1 MLPVKLTL
9 EGIYSY
15 RERQTIDFTRLT
27 EARLF
32 GIFGPV
38 GSGKSTI
45 LEAMIYAIYGTIDRL
60 NNDVKYNVMNLQSDR
75 LFVDFEFRAGED
87 GRLYRATVE
96 CRRSKK
102 RFADVS
108 SPKYLYHVWE
118 GDEWLPCTREEVVG
132 AIGLTAQN
140 FKRVVII
147 PQGKFQEFLMLRDK
161 ERTDMMMELFGEL
174 RRYDLGG
181 RVAYLEGETTRRV
194 IDLRGQLT
202 GLGEVD
208 RERLAERKQRYVA
221 LQEEIAGVKK
231 EIHEGQEQVERGKKV
246 KQLTDERVARQEEE
260 RKLLEQREAMAGLQ
274 ARVDEY
280 ERCLQQFQ
288 QPLSRHDETGRRL
301 AESVRVLSGYRE
313 QLTAKQVELTR
324 FSGQFSQLKQA
335 YEGRDVL
342 KERAGQLERLLHL
355 RAISKERDELKERH
369 RKGEEI
375 VVATRREI
383 EVLQEQ
389 LREQKER
396 LEQLN
401 QSIPDMKMLSD
412 IREWY
417 NIQQHIREELTRW
430 QEELAGVNKEIAR
443 EEREVRMVQEQY
455 PAFGALQAMTREAL
469 QEACRER
476 QEQLAAT
483 VKEIREEWLHLS
495 TRQRLVDFARE
506 LSEGEPCPLCGAL
519 SHPAPLHAT
528 EVEGELKEKA
538 DRVAGLEEEG
548 KVLERMVS
556 RLTVIGERLR
566 SAGERKEQIT
576 RQQDVARERLREHL
590 TRFTW
595 EGFTPDNMQ
604 RLTDEMNRVAL
615 LNKEKLDGETVR
627 GNMEKSIEQKRVNL
641 EKYVARLDEI
651 SREIVQRD
659 SQVGLLR
666 EQQAGFD
673 EKEYEGVPDMEIG
686 KELDECRRRFEQV
699 GRDYQRDAA
708 RLQVIEADFRRWEGS
723 VEEKSKEVIRL
734 QQELEEEV
742 QELSRLLKD
751 STYPDLAAVREVLAG
766 KLDLPGVR
774 GEINRYREQ
783 VHAVQVRK
791 AELEVLLAG
800 VSYNEE
806 EHVALCQRVEAAL
819 VQERE
824 MLAEQG
830 ALGSQIKDM
839 ETRVAVR
846 EKIEQEL
853 EGLESRLMNLQMLKG
868 LFRGNDFVKFVSSIY
883 LQNLCNAANERFYR
897 MTRQRLKLEL
907 SEENDFVVRD
917 FMNEGRV
924 RSARTLSGGQVFQAS
939 LSLALALTD
948 NIRHLT
954 GSSQNFFF
962 LDEGFGSLDRESL
975 SVVFETLKSLRAE
988 NRVVGLISH
997 VEEMQQEVPA
1007 CLFVENTVERGSVV
1021 IKDKN

>member
-1 MLPVKLTL
+1 
-9 EGIYSY
+9 
-15 RERQTIDFTRLT
+15 
-27 EARLF
+27 
-32 GIFGPV
+32 
-38 GSGKSTI
+38 
-45 LEAMIYAIYGTIDRL
+45 
-60 NNDVKYNVMNLQSDR
+60 
-75 LFVDFEFRAGED
+75 
-87 GRLYRATVE
+87 
-96 CRRSKK
+96 
-102 RFADVS
+102 
-108 SPKYLYHVWE
+108 
-118 GDEWLPCTREEVVG
+118 
-132 AIGLTAQN
+132 
-140 FKRVVII
+140 
-147 PQGKFQEFLMLRDK
+147 
-161 ERTDMMMELFGEL
+161 MMMELFGEL
-174 RRYDLGG
+174 RRYDLSG

-208 RERLAERKQRYVA
+208 RERLSERKQRYVA

-231 EIHEGQEQVERGKKV
+231 EIHEGQEQVERGKRV

-301 AESVRVLSGYRE
+301 AESARVLSGYRE
-313 QLTAKQVELTR
+313 QLTAKQLELTR

-342 KERAGQLERLLHL
+342 KERAGHLERLLHL

-383 EVLQEQ
+383 EMLQEQ

-673 EKEYEGVPDMEIG
+673 EKEYEGVPNMEIG
-686 KELDECRRRFEQV
+686 KELDECRQRFEQV

-800 VSYNEE
+800 VFYNEE

-819 VQERE
+819 VRERE

-830 ALGSQIKDM
+830 ALGNQIKDM

-846 EKIEQEL
+846 EKIGQEL

-1021 IKDKN
+1021 IIEN

>member
-96 CRRSKK
+96 CRRNKK
-102 RFADVS
+102 RFAEVS

-118 GDEWLPCTREEVVG
+118 GNGWLPCTREEVVG

-202 GLGEVD
+202 GLGEVN
-208 RERLAERKQRYVA
+208 REQLAERKQRYAA

-231 EIHEGQEQVERGKKV
+231 EIHEGQEQVERQKKV

-260 RKLLEQREAMAGLQ
+260 RKLLERREAMAGLQ

-301 AESVRVLSGYRE
+301 AESMRVLSGYRE
-313 QLTAKQVELTR
+313 QLTAKQAELTR
-324 FSGQFSQLKQA
+324 FSGQFSPLKQA

-355 RAISKERDELKERH
+355 RTISKEQDELKERH

-375 VVATRREI
+375 VVVTRREI

-430 QEELAGVNKEIAR
+430 QEELAGVDKEIAR
-443 EEREVRMVQEQY
+443 EEEEVRMVQEQY
-455 PAFGALQAMTREAL
+455 PAFGALRAMTREAL

-483 VKEIREEWLHLS
+483 VKKMREEWLHLN

-548 KVLERMVS
+548 KVLERMMS
-556 RLTVIGERLR
+556 RLAVIGERLR

-576 RQQDVARERLREHL
+576 RQQAVAGKRLREHL
-590 TRFTW
+590 TRFAW

-604 RLTDEMNRVAL
+604 HLTDEMNRVAF
-615 LNKEKLDGETVR
+615 LNKEKGERETVR

-651 SREIVQRD
+651 SREIVLRD
-659 SQVGLLR
+659 SQAGLLR

-686 KELDECRRRFEQV
+686 KELDGCRQRFEQV

-742 QELSRLLKD
+742 QELGRLLKD

-819 VQERE
+819 VRERE

-830 ALGSQIKDM
+830 ALGNQIKDM
-839 ETRVAVR
+839 EIRVAVR
-846 EKIEQEL
+846 EKIGREL
-853 EGLESRLMNLQMLKG
+853 EGLELRLMNLQMLKG

-1021 IKDKN
+1021 IIEN

>member
-1 MLPVKLTL
+1 
-9 EGIYSY
+9 
-15 RERQTIDFTRLT
+15 
-27 EARLF
+27 
-32 GIFGPV
+32 
-38 GSGKSTI
+38 
-45 LEAMIYAIYGTIDRL
+45 
-60 NNDVKYNVMNLQSDR
+60 
-75 LFVDFEFRAGED
+75 
-87 GRLYRATVE
+87 
-96 CRRSKK
+96 
-102 RFADVS
+102 
-108 SPKYLYHVWE
+108 
-118 GDEWLPCTREEVVG
+118 
-132 AIGLTAQN
+132 
-140 FKRVVII
+140 
-147 PQGKFQEFLMLRDK
+147 
-161 ERTDMMMELFGEL
+161 MMMELFGEL

-301 AESVRVLSGYRE
+301 AESARVLSGYRE

-342 KERAGQLERLLHL
+342 KERAGHLERLLHL

-455 PAFGALQAMTREAL
+455 PAFGALQAMTCEAL

-627 GNMEKSIEQKRVNL
+627 GNTEKSIEQKRVNL

-673 EKEYEGVPDMEIG
+673 EKEYEGVPNMEIG
-686 KELDECRRRFEQV
+686 KELDECRQRFEQV

-723 VEEKSKEVIRL
+723 VEEKSKEVIHL

-766 KLDLPGVR
+766 KLDLSGVR

-819 VQERE
+819 VRERE

-830 ALGSQIKDM
+830 ALGNQIKDM

>member
-1 MLPVKLTL
+1 
-9 EGIYSY
+9 
-15 RERQTIDFTRLT
+15 
-27 EARLF
+27 
-32 GIFGPV
+32 
-38 GSGKSTI
+38 
-45 LEAMIYAIYGTIDRL
+45 
-60 NNDVKYNVMNLQSDR
+60 
-75 LFVDFEFRAGED
+75 
-87 GRLYRATVE
+87 
-96 CRRSKK
+96 
-102 RFADVS
+102 
-108 SPKYLYHVWE
+108 
-118 GDEWLPCTREEVVG
+118 
-132 AIGLTAQN
+132 
-140 FKRVVII
+140 
-147 PQGKFQEFLMLRDK
+147 
-161 ERTDMMMELFGEL
+161 MMMELFGEL

-181 RVAYLEGETTRRV
+181 RVVYLEGETTRRV

-301 AESVRVLSGYRE
+301 AESARVLSGYRE

-538 DRVAGLEEEG
+538 NRVAGLEEEG

-659 SQVGLLR
+659 SQVGVLR

-673 EKEYEGVPDMEIG
+673 EKEYEGVLDMEIG
-686 KELDECRRRFEQV
+686 KELDECRQRFEQV

-708 RLQVIEADFRRWEGS
+708 RLQVIEAGFRRWEGS
-723 VEEKSKEVIRL
+723 VEEKSKEVIHL

-751 STYPDLAAVREVLAG
+751 SIYPDLAAVREVLAG
-766 KLDLPGVR
+766 KLELPGVR

-783 VHAVQVRK
+783 VQAVQVLK

-819 VQERE
+819 VRERE

-846 EKIEQEL
+846 EKIGQEL

-939 LSLALALTD
+939 LALALALTD

-1021 IKDKN
+1021 IIEN

>member
-1 MLPVKLTL
+1 M
-9 EGIYSY
+9 
-15 RERQTIDFTRLT
+15 
-27 EARLF
+27 
-32 GIFGPV
+32 
-38 GSGKSTI
+38 
-45 LEAMIYAIYGTIDRL
+45 
-60 NNDVKYNVMNLQSDR
+60 
-75 LFVDFEFRAGED
+75 
-87 GRLYRATVE
+87 
-96 CRRSKK
+96 
-102 RFADVS
+102 
-108 SPKYLYHVWE
+108 
-118 GDEWLPCTREEVVG
+118 PCTREEVVG

-375 VVATRREI
+375 VVVTRREI

-443 EEREVRMVQEQY
+443 EEGEVRMVQEQY
-455 PAFGALQAMTREAL
+455 PAFGALQAMTREVL

-519 SHPAPLHAT
+519 SHPAPLYAT

-627 GNMEKSIEQKRVNL
+627 GNTEKSIEQKRVNL

-673 EKEYEGVPDMEIG
+673 EKEYEGVPNMEIG
-686 KELDECRRRFEQV
+686 KELDECRQRFEQV

-819 VQERE
+819 VRERE

-830 ALGSQIKDM
+830 ALGNQIKDM

>member
-1 MLPVKLTL
+1 M
-9 EGIYSY
+9 
-15 RERQTIDFTRLT
+15 
-27 EARLF
+27 
-32 GIFGPV
+32 
-38 GSGKSTI
+38 
-45 LEAMIYAIYGTIDRL
+45 
-60 NNDVKYNVMNLQSDR
+60 
-75 LFVDFEFRAGED
+75 
-87 GRLYRATVE
+87 
-96 CRRSKK
+96 
-102 RFADVS
+102 
-108 SPKYLYHVWE
+108 
-118 GDEWLPCTREEVVG
+118 VG

-260 RKLLEQREAMAGLQ
+260 RKLLERREAMAGLQ

-288 QPLSRHDETGRRL
+288 QPLSRHDETGRWL
-301 AESVRVLSGYRE
+301 AESARVLSGYRE

-627 GNMEKSIEQKRVNL
+627 GNTEKSIEQKRVNL

-723 VEEKSKEVIRL
+723 VEEKSKEVIHL

-819 VQERE
+819 VRERE

-830 ALGSQIKDM
+830 ALGNQIKDM

-846 EKIEQEL
+846 EKIGQEL

>member
-1 MLPVKLTL
+1 
-9 EGIYSY
+9 
-15 RERQTIDFTRLT
+15 
-27 EARLF
+27 LF

-45 LEAMIYAIYGTIDRL
+45 LEAMIYAVYGTIDRL

-96 CRRSKK
+96 CRRNKK
-102 RFADVS
+102 RFAEVS
-108 SPKYLYHVWE
+108 SPKFLYHVWE
-118 GDEWLPCTREEVVG
+118 DDGWLPCTREEVVG

-181 RVAYLEGETTRRV
+181 RVAALEGETTRRV

-208 RERLAERKQRYVA
+208 GEQLAGRKQRYA
-221 LQEEIAGVKK
+221 TLQEEIARIKK
-231 EIHEGQEQVERGKKV
+231 DIREGQERVERLGKV
-246 KQLTDERVARQEEE
+246 KQLTEERVARQEEE
-260 RKLLEQREAMAGLQ
+260 RKLLERREAMAALQ
-274 ARVDEY
+274 ARVEEY
-280 ERCLQQFQ
+280 ERCLQRFQ
-288 QPLSRHDETGRRL
+288 QPLSRRDETGRRL
-301 AESVRVLSGYRE
+301 AEAERVLGDYRK
-313 QLTAKQVELTR
+313 QLAGKQAELVR
-324 FSGQFSQLKQA
+324 FSGEFARLKQA
-335 YEGRDVL
+335 YEERDVL
-342 KERAGQLERLLHL
+342 RERAGQLERLLHL
-355 RAISKERDELKERH
+355 RTVSKEQDELKERH

-383 EVLQEQ
+383 EGLQEQ
-389 LREQKER
+389 LREQKGR

-401 QSIPDMKMLSD
+401 QSIPDMKVLSD

-417 NIQQHIREELTRW
+417 NIQQHLREELTRW
-430 QEELAGVNKEIAR
+430 QEELAGVDKELAR
-443 EEREVRMVQEQY
+443 EAVEMDEVRRQY
-455 PAFGALQAMTREAL
+455 PAFEGLRSVTCDAL

-476 QEQLAAT
+476 REQVAVA
-483 VKEIREEWLHLS
+483 VKRTREEWLHLN
-495 TRQRLVDFARE
+495 TRQRLVDFAKE

-528 EVEGELKEKA
+528 EVEGELREKA
-538 DRVAGLEEEG
+538 DRVAGLEKEG
-548 KVLERMVS
+548 RLLDGIAS
-556 RLTVIGERLR
+556 RLAVIGERLR

-576 RQQDVARERLREHL
+576 RRQSVARERLREHL
-590 TRFTW
+590 TRFAW

-604 RLTDEMNRVAL
+604 HLTDEMNRVAL
-615 LNKEKLDGETVR
+615 LNKEKLERETVR
-627 GNMEKSIEQKRVNL
+627 GNTEKSIEQKRVNL

-659 SQVGLLR
+659 LQAGLLR

-673 EKEYEGVPDMEIG
+673 EKEYEGVPDTEVG
-686 KELDECRRRFEQV
+686 KEMEGCRLRFEQV

-742 QELSRLLKD
+742 RELSRLLKD
-751 STYPDLAAVREVLAG
+751 STYPDLAAVREVLGG

-819 VQERE
+819 VRERE

-830 ALGSQIKDM
+830 ALGNQIKDM
-839 ETRVAVR
+839 EVRVAVR
-846 EKIEQEL
+846 EKIGREL

-897 MTRQRLKLEL
+897 MTCQRLKLEL
-907 SEENDFVVRD
+907 SEDNDFVVRD

-924 RSARTLSGGQVFQAS
+924 RSARTLSGGQIFQAS

-975 SVVFETLKSLRAE
+975 GVVFDTLKSLRAE

-997 VEEMQQEVPA
+997 VEEMQQEVPV

-1021 IKDKN
+1021 RFEN

>member
-1 MLPVKLTL
+1 M
-9 EGIYSY
+9 
-15 RERQTIDFTRLT
+15 
-27 EARLF
+27 
-32 GIFGPV
+32 
-38 GSGKSTI
+38 
-45 LEAMIYAIYGTIDRL
+45 
-60 NNDVKYNVMNLQSDR
+60 
-75 LFVDFEFRAGED
+75 
-87 GRLYRATVE
+87 
-96 CRRSKK
+96 C
-102 RFADVS
+102 
-108 SPKYLYHVWE
+108 
-118 GDEWLPCTREEVVG
+118 
-132 AIGLTAQN
+132 
-140 FKRVVII
+140 
-147 PQGKFQEFLMLRDK
+147 
-161 ERTDMMMELFGEL
+161 
-174 RRYDLGG
+174 LG
-181 RVAYLEGETTRRV
+181 VEGETTRRV

-301 AESVRVLSGYRE
+301 AESARVLSGYRE

-342 KERAGQLERLLHL
+342 KERAGHLERLLHL

-455 PAFGALQAMTREAL
+455 PAFGALQAMTCEAL

-627 GNMEKSIEQKRVNL
+627 GNTEKSIEQKRVNL

-673 EKEYEGVPDMEIG
+673 EKEYEGVPNMEIG
-686 KELDECRRRFEQV
+686 KELDECRQRFEQV

-819 VQERE
+819 VRERE

-830 ALGSQIKDM
+830 ALGNQIKDM

-1007 CLFVENTVERGSVV
+1007 CLFVENTLEKGSVV
-1021 IKDKN
+1021 IIEN

>member
-1 MLPVKLTL
+1 
-9 EGIYSY
+9 
-15 RERQTIDFTRLT
+15 
-27 EARLF
+27 
-32 GIFGPV
+32 
-38 GSGKSTI
+38 
-45 LEAMIYAIYGTIDRL
+45 
-60 NNDVKYNVMNLQSDR
+60 
-75 LFVDFEFRAGED
+75 
-87 GRLYRATVE
+87 
-96 CRRSKK
+96 
-102 RFADVS
+102 
-108 SPKYLYHVWE
+108 
-118 GDEWLPCTREEVVG
+118 
-132 AIGLTAQN
+132 
-140 FKRVVII
+140 
-147 PQGKFQEFLMLRDK
+147 
-161 ERTDMMMELFGEL
+161 MMMELFGEL
-174 RRYDLGG
+174 RRYDLSG

-208 RERLAERKQRYVA
+208 RERLAEWKQRYVA

-231 EIHEGQEQVERGKKV
+231 EIHEGQEQVERGKRV

-280 ERCLQQFQ
+280 ERCLQQVQ
-288 QPLSRHDETGRRL
+288 QPLSRRDETGRRL
-301 AESVRVLSGYRE
+301 AESARVLSGYRE

-383 EVLQEQ
+383 EMLQEQ

-519 SHPAPLHAT
+519 SHPATLHAT

-538 DRVAGLEEEG
+538 NRVADLEEEG

-800 VSYNEE
+800 VFYNEE

-819 VQERE
+819 VRERE

-846 EKIEQEL
+846 EKIGQEL

>member
-1 MLPVKLTL
+1 
-9 EGIYSY
+9 
-15 RERQTIDFTRLT
+15 
-27 EARLF
+27 
-32 GIFGPV
+32 
-38 GSGKSTI
+38 
-45 LEAMIYAIYGTIDRL
+45 
-60 NNDVKYNVMNLQSDR
+60 
-75 LFVDFEFRAGED
+75 
-87 GRLYRATVE
+87 
-96 CRRSKK
+96 
-102 RFADVS
+102 
-108 SPKYLYHVWE
+108 
-118 GDEWLPCTREEVVG
+118 
-132 AIGLTAQN
+132 
-140 FKRVVII
+140 
-147 PQGKFQEFLMLRDK
+147 MLRDK
-161 ERTDMMMELFGEL
+161 ERTDMRRGLFGDL

-260 RKLLEQREAMAGLQ
+260 RKLLERREAMAGLQ
-274 ARVDEY
+274 ARMDEY

-301 AESVRVLSGYRE
+301 AESARVLSGYRE

-342 KERAGQLERLLHL
+342 KERAGHLERLLHL

-455 PAFGALQAMTREAL
+455 PAFGALQAMTCEAL

-576 RQQDVARERLREHL
+576 RQQGVARERLREHL

-627 GNMEKSIEQKRVNL
+627 GNTEKSIEQKRVNL

-673 EKEYEGVPDMEIG
+673 EKEYEGVPNMEIG
-686 KELDECRRRFEQV
+686 KELDECRQRFEQV

-723 VEEKSKEVIRL
+723 VEEKSKEVIHL

-766 KLDLPGVR
+766 KLDLSGVR

-819 VQERE
+819 VRERE

>member
-1 MLPVKLTL
+1 
-9 EGIYSY
+9 
-15 RERQTIDFTRLT
+15 
-27 EARLF
+27 
-32 GIFGPV
+32 
-38 GSGKSTI
+38 
-45 LEAMIYAIYGTIDRL
+45 
-60 NNDVKYNVMNLQSDR
+60 
-75 LFVDFEFRAGED
+75 
-87 GRLYRATVE
+87 
-96 CRRSKK
+96 
-102 RFADVS
+102 
-108 SPKYLYHVWE
+108 
-118 GDEWLPCTREEVVG
+118 
-132 AIGLTAQN
+132 
-140 FKRVVII
+140 
-147 PQGKFQEFLMLRDK
+147 
-161 ERTDMMMELFGEL
+161 MMMELFGEL

-375 VVATRREI
+375 VVVTRREI

-723 VEEKSKEVIRL
+723 VEEKSKEVIHL

-1007 CLFVENTVERGSVV
+1007 CLFVENTLEKGSVV
-1021 IKDKN
+1021 IIEN

>member
-1 MLPVKLTL
+1 M
-9 EGIYSY
+9 
-15 RERQTIDFTRLT
+15 
-27 EARLF
+27 
-32 GIFGPV
+32 
-38 GSGKSTI
+38 
-45 LEAMIYAIYGTIDRL
+45 
-60 NNDVKYNVMNLQSDR
+60 
-75 LFVDFEFRAGED
+75 
-87 GRLYRATVE
+87 
-96 CRRSKK
+96 
-102 RFADVS
+102 
-108 SPKYLYHVWE
+108 
-118 GDEWLPCTREEVVG
+118 
-132 AIGLTAQN
+132 
-140 FKRVVII
+140 
-147 PQGKFQEFLMLRDK
+147 
-161 ERTDMMMELFGEL
+161 
-174 RRYDLGG
+174 
-181 RVAYLEGETTRRV
+181 
-194 IDLRGQLT
+194 
-202 GLGEVD
+202 
-208 RERLAERKQRYVA
+208 
-221 LQEEIAGVKK
+221 
-231 EIHEGQEQVERGKKV
+231 
-246 KQLTDERVARQEEE
+246 
-260 RKLLEQREAMAGLQ
+260 
-274 ARVDEY
+274 
-280 ERCLQQFQ
+280 
-288 QPLSRHDETGRRL
+288 
-301 AESVRVLSGYRE
+301 
-313 QLTAKQVELTR
+313 
-324 FSGQFSQLKQA
+324 
-335 YEGRDVL
+335 
-342 KERAGQLERLLHL
+342 
-355 RAISKERDELKERH
+355 
-369 RKGEEI
+369 
-375 VVATRREI
+375 
-383 EVLQEQ
+383 
-389 LREQKER
+389 
-396 LEQLN
+396 
-401 QSIPDMKMLSD
+401 
-412 IREWY
+412 
-417 NIQQHIREELTRW
+417 
-430 QEELAGVNKEIAR
+430 
-443 EEREVRMVQEQY
+443 
-455 PAFGALQAMTREAL
+455 
-469 QEACRER
+469 
-476 QEQLAAT
+476 
-483 VKEIREEWLHLS
+483 
-495 TRQRLVDFARE
+495 
-506 LSEGEPCPLCGAL
+506 
-519 SHPAPLHAT
+519 HAT

-538 DRVAGLEEEG
+538 NRVAGLEEEG

-627 GNMEKSIEQKRVNL
+627 GNTEKSIEQKRVNL

-673 EKEYEGVPDMEIG
+673 EKEYEGVPNMEIG
-686 KELDECRRRFEQV
+686 KELDECRQRFEQV

-819 VQERE
+819 VRERE

-830 ALGSQIKDM
+830 ALGNQIKDM

-846 EKIEQEL
+846 EKIGQEL

-1021 IKDKN
+1021 IIEN

>member
-1 MLPVKLTL
+1 
-9 EGIYSY
+9 
-15 RERQTIDFTRLT
+15 
-27 EARLF
+27 
-32 GIFGPV
+32 
-38 GSGKSTI
+38 
-45 LEAMIYAIYGTIDRL
+45 
-60 NNDVKYNVMNLQSDR
+60 
-75 LFVDFEFRAGED
+75 
-87 GRLYRATVE
+87 
-96 CRRSKK
+96 
-102 RFADVS
+102 
-108 SPKYLYHVWE
+108 
-118 GDEWLPCTREEVVG
+118 
-132 AIGLTAQN
+132 
-140 FKRVVII
+140 
-147 PQGKFQEFLMLRDK
+147 
-161 ERTDMMMELFGEL
+161 MMMELFGEL
-174 RRYDLGG
+174 RRYDLSG

-208 RERLAERKQRYVA
+208 RERLSERKQRDVA
-221 LQEEIAGVKK
+221 VQEEIAGVKK
-231 EIHEGQEQVERGKKV
+231 EIHEGQEQVERGKRV

-301 AESVRVLSGYRE
+301 AESARVLSGYRE
-313 QLTAKQVELTR
+313 QLTAKQLELTR

-342 KERAGQLERLLHL
+342 KERAGHLERLLHL

-383 EVLQEQ
+383 EMLQEQ

-673 EKEYEGVPDMEIG
+673 EKEYEGVPNMEIG
-686 KELDECRRRFEQV
+686 KELDECRQRFEQV

-800 VSYNEE
+800 VFYNEE

-819 VQERE
+819 VRERE

-830 ALGSQIKDM
+830 ALGNQIKDM

-846 EKIEQEL
+846 EKIGQEL

-1021 IKDKN
+1021 IIEN

>member
-1 MLPVKLTL
+1 
-9 EGIYSY
+9 
-15 RERQTIDFTRLT
+15 
-27 EARLF
+27 
-32 GIFGPV
+32 
-38 GSGKSTI
+38 
-45 LEAMIYAIYGTIDRL
+45 
-60 NNDVKYNVMNLQSDR
+60 
-75 LFVDFEFRAGED
+75 
-87 GRLYRATVE
+87 
-96 CRRSKK
+96 
-102 RFADVS
+102 
-108 SPKYLYHVWE
+108 
-118 GDEWLPCTREEVVG
+118 
-132 AIGLTAQN
+132 
-140 FKRVVII
+140 
-147 PQGKFQEFLMLRDK
+147 
-161 ERTDMMMELFGEL
+161 MMMELFGEL

-301 AESVRVLSGYRE
+301 AESARVLSGYRE

-342 KERAGQLERLLHL
+342 KERAGHLERLLHL

-455 PAFGALQAMTREAL
+455 PAFGALQAMTREVL

-538 DRVAGLEEEG
+538 NRVAG
-548 KVLERMVS
+548 
-556 RLTVIGERLR
+556 
-566 SAGERKEQIT
+566 
-576 RQQDVARERLREHL
+576 
-590 TRFTW
+590 
-595 EGFTPDNMQ
+595 
-604 RLTDEMNRVAL
+604 
-615 LNKEKLDGETVR
+615 
-627 GNMEKSIEQKRVNL
+627 
-641 EKYVARLDEI
+641 
-651 SREIVQRD
+651 
-659 SQVGLLR
+659 
-666 EQQAGFD
+666 
-673 EKEYEGVPDMEIG
+673 
-686 KELDECRRRFEQV
+686 
-699 GRDYQRDAA
+699 
-708 RLQVIEADFRRWEGS
+708 
-723 VEEKSKEVIRL
+723 
-734 QQELEEEV
+734 
-742 QELSRLLKD
+742 
-751 STYPDLAAVREVLAG
+751 
-766 KLDLPGVR
+766 
-774 GEINRYREQ
+774 
-783 VHAVQVRK
+783 
-791 AELEVLLAG
+791 
-800 VSYNEE
+800 
-806 EHVALCQRVEAAL
+806 
-819 VQERE
+819 
-824 MLAEQG
+824 
-830 ALGSQIKDM
+830 
-839 ETRVAVR
+839 
-846 EKIEQEL
+846 
-853 EGLESRLMNLQMLKG
+853 
-868 LFRGNDFVKFVSSIY
+868 
-883 LQNLCNAANERFYR
+883 
-897 MTRQRLKLEL
+897 
-907 SEENDFVVRD
+907 
-917 FMNEGRV
+917 
-924 RSARTLSGGQVFQAS
+924 
-939 LSLALALTD
+939 
-948 NIRHLT
+948 
-954 GSSQNFFF
+954 
-962 LDEGFGSLDRESL
+962 
-975 SVVFETLKSLRAE
+975 
-988 NRVVGLISH
+988 
-997 VEEMQQEVPA
+997 
-1007 CLFVENTVERGSVV
+1007 
-1021 IKDKN
+1021 

>member
-1 MLPVKLTL
+1 M
-9 EGIYSY
+9 
-15 RERQTIDFTRLT
+15 
-27 EARLF
+27 
-32 GIFGPV
+32 
-38 GSGKSTI
+38 
-45 LEAMIYAIYGTIDRL
+45 
-60 NNDVKYNVMNLQSDR
+60 
-75 LFVDFEFRAGED
+75 
-87 GRLYRATVE
+87 
-96 CRRSKK
+96 
-102 RFADVS
+102 
-108 SPKYLYHVWE
+108 
-118 GDEWLPCTREEVVG
+118 
-132 AIGLTAQN
+132 
-140 FKRVVII
+140 
-147 PQGKFQEFLMLRDK
+147 
-161 ERTDMMMELFGEL
+161 
-174 RRYDLGG
+174 
-181 RVAYLEGETTRRV
+181 AYLEGETTRRV

-260 RKLLEQREAMAGLQ
+260 RKLLERREAMAGLQ
-274 ARVDEY
+274 ARMDEY

-301 AESVRVLSGYRE
+301 AESARVLSGYRE

-455 PAFGALQAMTREAL
+455 PAFGALQAMTCEAL

-576 RQQDVARERLREHL
+576 RQQGVARERLREHL

-627 GNMEKSIEQKRVNL
+627 GNTEKSIEQKRVNL

-673 EKEYEGVPDMEIG
+673 EKEYEGVPNMEIG
-686 KELDECRRRFEQV
+686 KELDECRQRFEQV

-723 VEEKSKEVIRL
+723 VEEKSKEVIHL

-819 VQERE
+819 VRERE

>member
-1 MLPVKLTL
+1 M
-9 EGIYSY
+9 
-15 RERQTIDFTRLT
+15 
-27 EARLF
+27 
-32 GIFGPV
+32 
-38 GSGKSTI
+38 
-45 LEAMIYAIYGTIDRL
+45 
-60 NNDVKYNVMNLQSDR
+60 
-75 LFVDFEFRAGED
+75 
-87 GRLYRATVE
+87 
-96 CRRSKK
+96 
-102 RFADVS
+102 
-108 SPKYLYHVWE
+108 
-118 GDEWLPCTREEVVG
+118 
-132 AIGLTAQN
+132 
-140 FKRVVII
+140 
-147 PQGKFQEFLMLRDK
+147 
-161 ERTDMMMELFGEL
+161 
-174 RRYDLGG
+174 
-181 RVAYLEGETTRRV
+181 AYLEGETTRRV

-301 AESVRVLSGYRE
+301 AESARVLSGYRE

-342 KERAGQLERLLHL
+342 KERAGHLERLLHL

-455 PAFGALQAMTREAL
+455 PAFGALQAMTREVL

-538 DRVAGLEEEG
+538 NRVAGLEEEG

-627 GNMEKSIEQKRVNL
+627 GNTEKSIEQKRVNL

-673 EKEYEGVPDMEIG
+673 EKEYEGVPNMEIG
-686 KELDECRRRFEQV
+686 KELDECRQRFEQV

-819 VQERE
+819 VRERE

-830 ALGSQIKDM
+830 ALGNQIKDM

-846 EKIEQEL
+846 EKIGQEL

-1021 IKDKN
+1021 IIEN

>member
-1 MLPVKLTL
+1 M
-9 EGIYSY
+9 
-15 RERQTIDFTRLT
+15 
-27 EARLF
+27 
-32 GIFGPV
+32 
-38 GSGKSTI
+38 
-45 LEAMIYAIYGTIDRL
+45 
-60 NNDVKYNVMNLQSDR
+60 
-75 LFVDFEFRAGED
+75 
-87 GRLYRATVE
+87 
-96 CRRSKK
+96 
-102 RFADVS
+102 
-108 SPKYLYHVWE
+108 
-118 GDEWLPCTREEVVG
+118 VG

-174 RRYDLGG
+174 RRYDLSG

-208 RERLAERKQRYVA
+208 RERLSERKQRYVA

-231 EIHEGQEQVERGKKV
+231 EIHEGQEQVERGKRV

-301 AESVRVLSGYRE
+301 AESARVLSGYRE
-313 QLTAKQVELTR
+313 QLTAKQLELTR

-342 KERAGQLERLLHL
+342 KERAGHLERLLHL

-383 EVLQEQ
+383 EMLQEQ

-673 EKEYEGVPDMEIG
+673 EKEYEGVPNMEIG
-686 KELDECRRRFEQV
+686 KELDECRQRFEQV

-800 VSYNEE
+800 VFYNEE

-819 VQERE
+819 VRERE

-830 ALGSQIKDM
+830 ALGNQIKDM

-846 EKIEQEL
+846 EKIGQEL

-1021 IKDKN
+1021 IIEN

>member
-1 MLPVKLTL
+1 
-9 EGIYSY
+9 
-15 RERQTIDFTRLT
+15 
-27 EARLF
+27 
-32 GIFGPV
+32 
-38 GSGKSTI
+38 
-45 LEAMIYAIYGTIDRL
+45 
-60 NNDVKYNVMNLQSDR
+60 
-75 LFVDFEFRAGED
+75 
-87 GRLYRATVE
+87 
-96 CRRSKK
+96 
-102 RFADVS
+102 
-108 SPKYLYHVWE
+108 
-118 GDEWLPCTREEVVG
+118 
-132 AIGLTAQN
+132 
-140 FKRVVII
+140 
-147 PQGKFQEFLMLRDK
+147 MLRDK

-301 AESVRVLSGYRE
+301 AESARVLSGYRE

-342 KERAGQLERLLHL
+342 KERAGHLERLLHL

-615 LNKEKLDGETVR
+615 LNKEKLNGETVR
-627 GNMEKSIEQKRVNL
+627 GNTEKSIEQKRVNL

-673 EKEYEGVPDMEIG
+673 EKEYEGVPNMEIG
-686 KELDECRRRFEQV
+686 KELDECRQRFEQV

-819 VQERE
+819 VRERE

-830 ALGSQIKDM
+830 ALGNQIKDM

-1007 CLFVENTVERGSVV
+1007 CLFVENTLEKGSVV
-1021 IKDKN
+1021 IIEN